1 MEAEAEMMTEMMA
14 EGRTPRRT
22 NNEYMWIISKLGNI
36 YKDSESKSLKDF
48 VQKFIKAKTEPLTA
62 NSPKYMEALS
72 QYELPKTDNM
82 NTNYVFEYIN

>member
-1 MEAEAEMMTEMMA
+1 MESQFEAMEAEAEMMSEMMA

-48 VQKFIKAKTEPLTA
+48 VQKFIKAKLQIVL
-62 NSPKYMEALS
+62 NIWKHYHS
-72 QYELPKTDNM
+72 M
-82 NTNYVFEYIN
+82 NFLRLII